1 MGYMNKTSPVNLNNI
16 HIITDFDGT
25 ITNRDTLE
33 ALLNR
38 FGTPEWITIED
49 RLEQNLLTVD
59 DAFRQQM
66 ALMDASL
73 DDALSLVV
81 KTIQVDS
88 TLIECARQVRAIGGR
103 FSIISAGFHEIIS
116 VMLNGK
122 MPEGVAVHANRL
134 EVKNDHWIVIP
145 SSTPKIKGLCTH
157 CKRYWVEEA
166 KAAGDFVV
174 YVGDGYT
181 DRCPAE
187 SADRVYARGSLL
199 DHRLQQEQPT
209 FEFRDFAELW
219 RDLTDWIQKGQE

>member
-1 MGYMNKTSPVNLNNI
+1 MDRISPITFDNI

-38 FGTPEWITIED
+38 FGTPEWRAIED

-66 ALMDASL
+66 ALMDVSL
-73 DDALSLVV
+73 DDALSMIS
-81 KTIQVDS
+81 KTIRVDN
-88 TLIECARQVRAIGGR
+88 TVIQCAKNVRAAGGR
-103 FSIISAGFHEIIS
+103 FSIISAGFHEVIS
-116 VMLNGK
+116 GMLNGK
-122 MPEGVAVHANRL
+122 MPEGIGIHANHL
-134 EVKNDHWIVIP
+134 EVKNNRWNVIP

-157 CKRYWVEEA
+157 CKRYWVEQA
-166 KAAGDFVV
+166 KTGGDYVV

-187 SADRVYARGSLL
+187 AADRVYARGSLL
-199 DHRLQQEQPT
+199 DHRLKQGLPT
-209 FEFRDFAELW
+209 FELRNFSELW
-219 RDLTDWIQKGQE
+219 NDVSEWIQKGQK